1 MSRDNEL
8 LSGLKKYGMVAF
20 DLSAMWFSYASFD
33 FLPFS
38 FRLYALCVLFKDCHG
53 LDT

>member
-20 DLSAMWFSYASFD
+20 DLSCGNVFNTLLSFNIGNYD
-33 FLPFS
+33 
-38 FRLYALCVLFKDCHG
+38 
-53 LDT
+53 